1 MTPRAAALLLA
12 AAAMLTAP
20 ACSQDRKENPIMNKK
35 APPGASRPPPP
46 EVAPVEFQGVRY
58 QPDRDAMAHGGDQ
71 PGGYL
76 VALDAATGARLWM
89 LKVYTI
95 GAPSRPDVPVFGR
108 YFKRMTL
115 LPDRN
120 ALEIE
125 NEVGGVYHVDLAAR
139 TSTWVSG
146 PDSKRP

>member
-1 MTPRAAALLLA
+1 MTPQAAVLLLA
-12 AAAMLTAP
+12 AVAVLAAP
-20 ACSQDRKENPIMNKK
+20 ACSQDRKENDSMNKK

-58 QPDRDAMAHGGDQ
+58 QPDRDAMSHGGDQ

-89 LKVYTI
+89 LKVYEI
-95 GAPSRPDVPVFGR
+95 GAPSRAGLPAFGR

-115 LPDRN
+115 LADRN
-120 ALEIE
+120 QLEIE
-125 NEVGGVYHVDLAAR
+125 NEVGGIYRVDLAAR

-146 PDSKRP
+146 PDSKRE